1 MIDTA
6 LEPRSS
12 DLQPGV
18 YSIALSRKSKE
29 QLYKQ
34 EAMSKKN
41 FKLLNFTISQ
51 LDIYSFL

>member
-51 LDIYSFL
+51 LDFLFFD